1 MLTPIV
7 VSLLVINMI
16 SPRIERMVLNL
27 QNKEKFVVQS
37 KNVSYK
43 KEMCCFESQGDWKRQ

>member
-27 QNKEKFVVQS
+27 QNKEKLVVQS
-37 KNVSYK
+37 KNVSYE
-43 KEMCCFESQGDWKRQ
+43 KEMCCFESQEDWNRQ